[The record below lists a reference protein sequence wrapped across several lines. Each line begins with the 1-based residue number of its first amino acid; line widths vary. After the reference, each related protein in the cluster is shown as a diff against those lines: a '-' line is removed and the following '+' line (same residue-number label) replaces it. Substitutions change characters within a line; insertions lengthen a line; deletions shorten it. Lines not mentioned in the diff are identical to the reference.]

1 MKFSF
6 IKYIKTLVVLITIAF
21 TFQNAKAQSNR
32 ALGMDI
38 KFSSAVHAAG
48 SKIKLY
54 REWPKRTLIDTSSL
68 DNQHAYTFHLTDS
81 VPAVYTLQCRKP
93 FVNQV
98 IMFEK
103 GMCTI
108 TFSAD
113 SQIVVSG
120 GKLQTILDKYLAEM
134 EPMQKQ
140 WTATG
145 NKYMKAANLEEKL
158 IAAKENDIQEA
169 KVETARL
176 NFIHNNINNAAGE
189 WIAYSNLNLF
199 NLRDLKKIDAYFLPT
214 KSTNHVSG
222 MIGQKLQAQVLQ
234 HTLFVGKMAP
244 SFTLQSK
251 EGNPI
256 AIDSIFKRHKYVLID
271 VWASWCTP

>member
-1 MKFSF
+1 
-6 IKYIKTLVVLITIAF
+6 
-21 TFQNAKAQSNR
+21 
-32 ALGMDI
+32 
-38 KFSSAVHAAG
+38 
-48 SKIKLY
+48 
-54 REWPKRTLIDTSSL
+54 
-68 DNQHAYTFHLTDS
+68 
-81 VPAVYTLQCRKP
+81 
-93 FVNQV
+93 
-98 IMFEK
+98 MFEK

-271 VWASWCTP
+271 VWASWCTPCRAANRNLVPVYASLKSKGIELVSVSVDDAKEAWKKAIDADKIPWMQLIADHGMKGTFATQYQIKSLPSTFLVDKNGIIIKQNATIADLEKL